1 VGWLQ
6 PVLVTADGK
15 TQWGPSLATPATLLP
30 VERKPAKLVA
40 NFTEVPERTVRLK
53 SVSSMTFS
61 RGKLSEVDA
70 DKIDVDLLEVVE
82 VGPEHVYQKIGYG
95 PTTRIVSEVD
105 GRPVKMHPETHKMLR
120 ALPPNFIILPASGGL
135 KSRVSRNVNPKLL
148 IALRKDFLE
157 CFTQVCSS
165 LEAVMLPIPNRT
177 LEPQGKFA
185 TNIALLLGGPDISGQ
200 QKSGL
205 VTAKTIDLQLTCTY
219 EGTRTRNEREEAV
232 VTVAGRVK
240 GRSKGTEG
248 AKGDVVGKFSIDLAG
263 GFVSLAQLK
272 ITTEIEAPGGEFRLT
287 YALDVD
293 LERQPGN
300 PLDIKLPPERTAPKK

>member
-6 PVLVTADGK
+6 PVLATADGK
-15 TQWGPSLATPATLLP
+15 SHWGPSLATPEKLVP
-30 VERKPAKLVA
+30 VERKPAKFAV

-53 SVSSMTFS
+53 SVSSMTFT

-95 PTTRIVSEVD
+95 PTTRIASEVD

-120 ALPPNFIILPASGGL
+120 AMPPNFIILPASGGL
-135 KSRVSRNVNPKLL
+135 KSRVSRNVNPKLP
-148 IALRKDFLE
+148 IALRKDFQG

-165 LEAVMLPIPNRT
+165 LEAVMLPIPNNT
-177 LEPQGKFA
+177 LAPQGKFT

-200 QKSGL
+200 QKSGT
-205 VTAKTIDLQLTCTY
+205 VVSKTIDLQLVCTH

-232 VTVAGRVK
+232 VSVVGRVK

-248 AKGDVVGKFSIDLAG
+248 AKGDVSGKFGIDLAG
-263 GFVSLAQLK
+263 GFVSFGQLK

-293 LERQPGN
+293 LERRPGN
-300 PLDIKLPPERTAPKK
+300 PLNIQLPPERTAPKK